1 MLIASAGAVG
11 GLVNAYFAREGL
23 VRWRTQRLPSGE
35 TVWQPGFLGNVGIGA
50 ITALVLA
57 GLYSPLA
64 LVQIGAETGAYQLTV
79 GGLMGALLSG
89 IGGARL
95 LTNEVN
101 RRFEGITREQL
112 TKALEEWS
120 KAKND

>member
-1 MLIASAGAVG
+1 
-11 GLVNAYFAREGL
+11 
-23 VRWRTQRLPSGE
+23 
-35 TVWQPGFLGNVGIGA
+35 VWQPGFLGNVGIGA